1 MKPMMSAM
9 PMLNITTVRSAPSL
23 IRVVS
28 IWVVGEYRMSYL
40 ILDDKIIV
48 ISFVHRRSDVAHD

>member
-9 PMLNITTVRSAPSL
+9 PMLNITTVHSAPSL

-40 ILDDKIIV
+40 ILDDEIIV
-48 ISFVHRRSDVAHD
+48 TSFVHGRSDVAHD